1 MNNELS
7 KSEKSIINSLS
18 QFDDDSFYMQEYLN
32 YKFKYNMSLK
42 ELIPV
47 IEKKFNEPL
56 ASELIKKIPFIIVL
70 NDILESS
77 ILMRSDV
84 DSYETR
90 FKMILHENTR
100 KFTCVKHMII
110 DNVLYD
116 AFCEIICPMLNNL
129 KEFHK
134 QLISRCDK
142 YINFEQ
148 KYRAIKE
155 GTLESYNIYLAL
167 LSIVNGFKEF
177 DTKNKYV
184 FFYQPSYDSS
194 LNFYDNLVELFVGNF
209 SKDTKIVI
217 SFKLVDHGFLEDFS
231 QRASNKFVYNIGFV
245 IESFLKYFD
254 KVYIADYS
262 KLAKLRLNST
272 VKDKT
277 IQNIIIN
284 NNNKIILDD
293 TLDDF

>member
-1 MNNELS
+1 ML
-7 KSEKSIINSLS
+7 
-18 QFDDDSFYMQEYLN
+18 
-32 YKFKYNMSLK
+32 
-42 ELIPV
+42 
-47 IEKKFNEPL
+47 
-56 ASELIKKIPFIIVL
+56 
-70 NDILESS
+70 
-77 ILMRSDV
+77 SDV

-231 QRASNKFVYNIGFV
+231 QRALNKFVYNIGFV
-245 IESFLKYFD
+245 IDERICDGYYFANSIKLFKKYIKKPELLEDNIEKVEDLMPFD
-254 KVYIADYS
+254 IENYIYG
-262 KLAKLRLNST
+262 LF
-272 VKDKT
+272 KDMM
-277 IQNIIIN
+277 
-284 NNNKIILDD
+284 
-293 TLDDF
+293 